1 MAEHA
6 ATGGGGVEV
15 IQRIPIIHAAKKS
28 LLQWDVEI
36 LVRTKTIATVALP
49 GFVAEHSLPAKEIIG
64 GSGII
69 CVKALLLA
77 IVELRVEKKKR
88 SVRVTTRK
96 LARGGK
102 STKGMPGMTSDVM
115 KVASA
120 LLCVPLSK
128 LGQRNTSKLL
138 VPNKCFGSS

>member
-88 SVRVTTRK
+88 AVRGTTRK
-96 LARGGK
+96 LGRGGK
-102 STKGMPGMTSDVM
+102 STKGLRGETS
-115 KVASA
+115 
-120 LLCVPLSK
+120 
-128 LGQRNTSKLL
+128 G
-138 VPNKCFGSS
+138 

>member
-77 IVELRVEKKKR
+77 IVELRVEKKKKGQSGLR
-88 SVRVTTRK
+88 RESWQ
-96 LARGGK
+96 GGE
-102 STKGMPGMTSDVM
+102 TGT
-115 KVASA
+115 
-120 LLCVPLSK
+120 
-128 LGQRNTSKLL
+128 
-138 VPNKCFGSS
+138 